1 MNQEVRKMLENMY
14 NIFSKKF
21 KDEVIAW
28 DHFID
33 FLAVDNCGS
42 LIYQFRHKF
51 EWLFEDNKL
60 VNSLMSIY
68 NPALLRSDYYDHLG
82 EMYFEK
88 ILNPKQSQDR
98 NLSLMTMNDAYTM
111 AKMSFGETDAPLKI
125 LDPVVGSG
133 RYLMAVY
140 KIAPNALL
148 FGVDT
153 DLRALRIAFTNFAIH
168 GIQGYLLHADTRIHD
183 TEIDTDEGIYNWQ
196 FANKW
201 YSHIDK
207 LKTKIKD
214 KIQKQKILL

>member
-1 MNQEVRKMLENMY
+1 MY
-14 NIFSKKF
+14 KLFTMKF
-21 KDEVIAW
+21 KDNVKAW
-28 DHFID
+28 DYFID
-33 FLAVDNCGS
+33 FLAVDNQGR
-42 LIYQFRHKF
+42 LIHQLSHKF

-88 ILNPKQSQDR
+88 ILKPRQSQDR

-133 RYLMAVY
+133 RYLMAVH

-148 FGVDT
+148 FGVDN
-153 DLRALRIAFTNFAIH
+153 DIRALRVALTNFAIH
-168 GIQGYLLHADTRIHD
+168 GIQGYLLHADARIHD
-183 TEIDTDEGIYNWQ
+183 VEIDSDEGIFNWM

-201 YSHIDK
+201 YSCIDK
-207 LKTKIKD
+207 LKMKKCRIADKIKQQNQMT
-214 KIQKQKILL
+214 KN

>member
-51 EWLFEDNKL
+51 EWLFEDNKF

-68 NPALLRSDYYDHLG
+68 NPTLLRSDYYDHLG

-153 DLRALRIAFTNFAIH
+153 DLRALRIALTNFAIH

-196 FANKW
+196 LANKW